1 MSAAELQRYA
11 VIVFPGH
18 TEYYERGTYD
28 RLLAYRN
35 GGGGCISCRGN
46 SFYGEVS
53 VGKTTIVRRS
63 YRFRTPTRSDF
74 RLAATGF
81 RSCCWPKR
89 IEPHYRLADGV
100 GARLPWLLEG
110 TDLNAGDAFGVAAGE
125 VDTVDPALSPPG
137 TVTVASATI
146 PRYAG
151 RRPLAWI
158 GTNAFPYERAGARV
172 RRIDVAYAATGRGE
186 VFSWGNTGFVLSLVD
201 GSLPGQSAP
210 RSTASR

>member
-1 MSAAELQRYA
+1 MSR
-11 VIVFPGH
+11 
-18 TEYYERGTYD
+18 
-28 RLLAYRN
+28 
-35 GGGGCISCRGN
+35 
-46 SFYGEVS
+46 
-53 VGKTTIVRRS
+53 
-63 YRFRTPTRSDF
+63 
-74 RLAATGF
+74 
-81 RSCCWPKR
+81 
-89 IEPHYRLADGV
+89 
-100 GARLPWLLEG
+100 
-110 TDLNAGDAFGVAAGE
+110 AGE

-201 GSLPGQSAP
+201 GSLPAAE
-210 RSTASR
+210 RAALDRVALNVWKRFTR